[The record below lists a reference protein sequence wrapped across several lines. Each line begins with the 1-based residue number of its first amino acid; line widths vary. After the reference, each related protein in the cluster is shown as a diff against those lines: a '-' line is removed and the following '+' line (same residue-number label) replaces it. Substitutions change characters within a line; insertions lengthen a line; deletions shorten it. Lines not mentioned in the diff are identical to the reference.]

1 VLPNWRRVCNALPER
16 LRIPEP
22 WPVQEDWL
30 TVGRFNVHLDRW
42 SVESP
47 RASVVIVHGVG
58 GNGRML
64 ALYGHMGRSLGY
76 DAVAPDL
83 PGYGLT
89 DVPSKLALTYEDWRA
104 ALAAVIQ
111 AETVRGLPVIVFG
124 LSMGGMLG
132 YDATARTQLPKGL
145 FVTCLTGLRDPEVQ
159 RGVARWPWLGSIIKP
174 LLTTV
179 PALTDPLPIYMKAV
193 GNMSAVANSGPLV
206 RAITADPLA
215 GGNWMP
221 ARFLRTLLMAEPE
234 LPPEAFN
241 VCPVTLAHPADDRWT
256 DVSISRPFFDRLGR
270 VPTELVM
277 LEKGGH
283 FPVEHPAHEQLMS
296 AFRRFVEAAIA
307 SPQRA

>member
-1 VLPNWRRVCNALPER
+1 
-16 LRIPEP
+16 
-22 WPVQEDWL
+22 
-30 TVGRFNVHLDRW
+30 
-42 SVESP
+42 
-47 RASVVIVHGVG
+47 
-58 GNGRML
+58 ML

-159 RGVARWPWLGSIIKP
+159 RGVARWPWIIKP

-179 PALTDPLPIYMKAV
+179 PALTDPLPIY
-193 GNMSAVANSGPLV
+193 
-206 RAITADPLA
+206 IE
-215 GGNWMP
+215 GG
-221 ARFLRTLLMAEPE
+221 RKYE
-234 LPPEAFN
+234 
-241 VCPVTLAHPADDRWT
+241 C
-256 DVSISRPFFDRLGR
+256 GR
-270 VPTELVM
+270 
-277 LEKGGH
+277 
-283 FPVEHPAHEQLMS
+283 Q
-296 AFRRFVEAAIA
+296 
-307 SPQRA
+307 